1 MAVATAPPICMSPLR
16 LVVDVHSAVHRV
28 THSPPF
34 CPSVLSLNCLCFLV
48 TLSRCCLV
56 VYACGGR
63 PGAMGQ
69 APSGR
74 SYLNPLAWFERR
86 DDRERRWRI
95 RTAPKPVRVAAVV
108 ALFLVLVL
116 SSLVWF
122 FLVIL
127 LFCLRPC
134 LCPCVCVSVCLSV
147 CLSVHQ
153 PPIWVGLKKRKPT
166 KVRVFTSSWWQCSAK
181 VCLRRVS
188 SCWCC
193 RHRRDPLVS
202 AGTIPPPQ
210 RVDATGVR

>member
-122 FLVIL
+122 FFGHSVVLSPSVSL
-127 LFCLRPC
+127 PVCV
-134 LCPCVCVSVCLSV
+134 CVCVSVCLSV
-147 CLSVHQ
+147 CA
-153 PPIWVGLKKRKPT
+153 PAANMGRPEKKKT
-166 KVRVFTSSWWQCSAK
+166 HKSQSLHVVVVAMLCQGVFAARVFVLVLPSPTRPPRFSWYHTS
-181 VCLRRVS
+181 
-188 SCWCC
+188 
-193 RHRRDPLVS
+193 P
-202 AGTIPPPQ
+202 
-210 RVDATGVR
+210 ATC